1 MLFLKNNYK
10 FKNIAGTPIKN
21 TFAIKSR
28 LNCNT
33 AGTIKTKK
41 VINKTMQTL
50 MSYGFKNLQVFDTFY
65 LRFPKCKISKYS
77 KRLLIQTQIYR
88 NTKKH

>member
-50 MSYGFKNLQVFDTFY
+50 MSYGFKNLQVFDT
-65 LRFPKCKISKYS
+65 LSQISQMQDFKVLQETFDTNS
-77 KRLLIQTQIYR
+77 NL
-88 NTKKH
+88 